1 MTLDELN
8 ACPAADFAA
17 ALGAVFEDAPWVA
30 ERAAALRPFPTVSA
44 LHEAMMGVIS
54 AAPANVRLDFLRG
67 HPDLA
72 GAAARARQVAPLS
85 AAEQGGLGLAS
96 LQGERLARFEA
107 MNAAY
112 RERHGIPFIL
122 CVRRHTRAS
131 VLDQFARRLP
141 RTTEAEVSAALR
153 EIRLITRLRIADAVA
168 GPGMPDVAGWLTTH
182 VLDAAAGRPAE
193 GLRVQLFEL
202 DGEEALPIADV
213 RTNADGRTPA
223 PLLPHGSLRIG
234 EYELRFHVGDHFRQG
249 EAAFLGVV
257 PVRFKVGDAEGHLHV
272 PLLCSPGSYT
282 TYRGS

>member
-1 MTLDELN
+1 MTLDQLN
-8 ACPAADFAA
+8 ACPAADFVAS
-17 ALGAVFEDAPWVA
+17 LGAVFEEAPWVA
-30 ERAAALRPFPTVSA
+30 ERAAALRPFPTVGA
-44 LHEAMMGVIS
+44 LHEAMMGAVM
-54 AAPANVRLDFLRG
+54 AASEEERLAFLRG

-72 GAAARARQVAPLS
+72 GAAARARQVAALS

-107 MNAAY
+107 VNAAY
-112 RERHGIPFIL
+112 RARHGIPFIL
-122 CVRRHTRAS
+122 CVRRHTLAS

-141 RTTEAEVSAALR
+141 RDTPAEIEAALQ
-153 EIRLITRLRIADAVA
+153 EVWLLTRLRVADGVA
-168 GPGMPDVAGWLTTH
+168 GPGVPDVAGWLTTH
-182 VLDAAAGRPAE
+182 VLDAAAGRPAA

-202 DGEEALPIADV
+202 DGEEALPIEDV
-213 RTNADGRTPA
+213 RTDADGRTPA
-223 PLLPHGSLRIG
+223 PLLPRGSLRIG

-257 PVRFKVGDAEGHLHV
+257 PVRFKVSEAEGHLHV